1 MMGNVL
7 FFCAD
12 CGIEFHSPNAL
23 SFTNAVINL
32 IFKFGMEIPAT
43 FDNGQPG
50 GRHWLPRH
58 CLPDTG
64 YPDTAYPTLATP
76 DLIHWKTELKQNTTL
91 ALCVV
96 VG

>member
-23 SFTNAVINL
+23 SFTNAVINF
-32 IFKFGMEIPAT
+32 IFKFGMEIPAP

-50 GRHWLPRH
+50 GRHWLP
-58 CLPDTG
+58 
-64 YPDTAYPTLATP
+64 
-76 DLIHWKTELKQNTTL
+76 
-91 ALCVV
+91 
-96 VG
+96 